1 MDRFDKLGEVS
12 APSGRLLLLGEERL
26 AGPDYA
32 QQAIEV
38 DSIPAA
44 EPLAV
49 RAERMVELE
58 GPVAWRTVRIELQPG
73 AQKAW
78 SEKAGQLTVE
88 QPWIMLA
95 DPATLGDWRHDSSLD
110 GRSDLLIRGRDAEAV
125 AATVGAEPLEDAW
138 GWLDLESDEC
148 ARKARLVE
156 RLEAINKRAIE
167 VEIRAHSHHQQMLQ
181 QALQSPVG
189 AAQIDLGGARLCAFH
204 TSWDA
209 GSFPVL
215 REIDE
220 AGRLVALQIELNTVP
235 VDEAVRS
242 TRVGLPDSCV
252 QARERAE
259 RERVER
265 ERQQQQKAERDLAKR
280 ARAEQR
286 RAERERTK
294 QERAE
299 QRRAERER
307 TKQERAEQRR
317 AERERTK
324 QERAERRRA
333 ERERRRQERLAA
345 AEAARP
351 EPIRSRQ
358 VPGGN
363 LTLVTPSGYR
373 IEGMTAGDVRQVLE
387 NLP

>member
-1 MDRFDKLGEVS
+1 VERFEKLGEVS
-12 APSGRLLLLGEERL
+12 ASSGRLLLLGEERL
-26 AGPDYA
+26 AGTDYA

-49 RAERMVELE
+49 RAERMIELE

-78 SEKAGQLTVE
+78 SEKAGQLTVG

-110 GRSDLLIRGRDAEAV
+110 GRSDLIIRGRDAEAV

-156 RLEAINKRAIE
+156 RLETINKRAIE

-189 AAQIDLGGARLCAFH
+189 AAQIDLGGVRLCAFH

-215 REIDE
+215 RELDE

-242 TRVGLPDSCV
+242 TRVGLPESCV
-252 QARERAE
+252 QARERDA

-265 ERQQQQKAERDLAKR
+265 HRQQQKKAEREQAKR
-280 ARAEQR
+280 
-286 RAERERTK
+286 
-294 QERAE
+294 ERAE

-307 TKQERAEQRR
+307 AKRERAEQ
-317 AERERTK
+317 
-324 QERAERRRA
+324 RRA

-351 EPIRSRQ
+351 KPIRSRQ
-358 VPGGN
+358 VPGG
-363 LTLVTPSGYR
+363 TLAMVTPRGYR
-373 IEGMTAGDVRQVLE
+373 IEGMTERDVLQVLE
-387 NLP
+387 HLS

>member
-1 MDRFDKLGEVS
+1 MDRFEKLGEVS

-26 AGPDYA
+26 AGPDYKR
-32 QQAIEV
+32 QAIEI
-38 DSIPAA
+38 DSVPAVA
-44 EPLAV
+44 PLEV
-49 RAERMVELE
+49 QAERMIELE
-58 GPVAWRTVRIELQPG
+58 GPVAWRTVRIALRPG
-73 AQKAW
+73 VQKAW

-95 DPATLGDWRHDSSLD
+95 DPASLGDWRHDSSLD
-110 GRSDLLIRGRDAEAV
+110 GRADLLIRGRDAEAV
-125 AATVGAEPLEDAW
+125 AATVGADPLEDGW

-156 RLEAINKRAIE
+156 RLETINKRDIE

-189 AAQIDLGGARLCAFH
+189 SARIDLGGARLCAFH

-215 REIDE
+215 RELDDQ
-220 AGRLVALQIELNTVP
+220 GQLVALQIELNNIP

-242 TRVGLPDSCV
+242 TRVGLPDSCL

-259 RERVER
+259 RERIER
-265 ERQQQQKAERDLAKR
+265 ERHEQQKAERQR
-280 ARAEQR
+280 ARSERTEQR

-299 QRRAERER
+299 
-307 TKQERAEQRR
+307 K
-317 AERERTK
+317 
-324 QERAERRRA
+324 RRA
-333 ERERRRQERLAA
+333 ERERRLAERERRRRERLAA

-358 VPGGN
+358 LPDGN
-363 LTLVTPSGYR
+363 LTMTTPRGNR
-373 IEGMTAGDVRQVLE
+373 IEGLTAHDVCQVLE